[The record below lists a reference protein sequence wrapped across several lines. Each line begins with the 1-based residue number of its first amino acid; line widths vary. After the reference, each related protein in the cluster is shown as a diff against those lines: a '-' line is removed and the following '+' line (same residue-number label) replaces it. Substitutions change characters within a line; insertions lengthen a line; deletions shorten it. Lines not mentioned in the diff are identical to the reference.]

1 MSFYGLPVLVKAISH
16 ISQCTD
22 IAICSLNIQPP
33 PLFIIDI
40 ECVSILYELHPTNI
54 NQIDICV
61 RIYSKKKGVPYVLYY
76 HVVVKGQHL
85 IYRHVSALVTTLTQS
100 PVCTHVSVGK
110 TVKVVLKMQ
119 RFFFVLFFIHHLDQR
134 VKNSL
139 SCSQAFILFIV
150 FTV

>member
-76 HVVVKGQHL
+76 HVVVIKGQHL

-100 PVCTHVSVGK
+100 PVSVGK

-119 RFFFVLFFIHHLDQR
+119 RFFILYFFIY
-134 VKNSL
+134 
-139 SCSQAFILFIV
+139 FLFII
-150 FTV
+150 